1 MAVESCKRPNRDKI
15 LGVVGKVTNV
25 ANTVGQIGGII
36 GKSGRMEEE
45 SMDEEMAYK
54 VEKASFT
61 LCDNEGDNALT
72 WDEVGMCEVST
83 MNRSSSFIFI
93 NVLFQEKYRSYLSM
107 ELPTEGDFNFYD
119 VNGDGTLTMDE

>member
-1 MAVESCKRPNRDKI
+1 M
-15 LGVVGKVTNV
+15 GVVGKVTNV

-72 WDEVGMCEVST
+72 WDEVEMCEVS
-83 MNRSSSFIFI
+83 SCCQI
-93 NVLFQEKYRSYLSM
+93 L
-107 ELPTEGDFNFYD
+107 
-119 VNGDGTLTMDE
+119 